1 MTDPVTV
8 EKFAIGQ
15 SVRRLEDPRLL
26 QGLGRYSD
34 DVNLQH
40 QAYAVV
46 VRSPHA
52 HARIRGIEASAASK
66 TAGVLAVLTGADL
79 AADGVGNLPS
89 DGTRKRRDGSPAFA
103 TPRPALV
110 RDRAR
115 HVGDPV
121 ALVIA
126 ETPEAATDAA
136 TLVDI
141 DYEPLAAVAATAE
154 AARPGAPAV
163 WDEASD
169 NVAFVWE
176 AGNREAVARAFEG
189 AAHVTTLDFVVTRV
203 AAAPLEP
210 RGAVGE
216 YDRRA
221 RRYTLHTGIQH
232 PHALRTILAEQVF
245 RVPQSQMRVI
255 TGEVG
260 GSFGMRS
267 GIYPELVLVLWAAKR
282 LGRPVKWTADR
293 REGFVTDEPG
303 RDNVSRAELALDANG
318 KFLGL
323 RVAITLNVGAYLT
336 QRSAGPG
343 TNNVGG
349 VAGVYTTPAIHVQT
363 TGAYTNTTPTG
374 PYRGAGRPEATYA
387 IERVIDLAAREHGL
401 DALELRRRNLI
412 PSSAMPFKT
421 GLVFTYDCGDFARV
435 MNLAL
440 EAADHAG
447 FEKRRIEARQRG
459 KLRGFGI
466 ANPIEVA
473 GGPYTAL
480 NPDTAQIRVNADGSV
495 LVFTGST
502 SMGQGNETAFAQIV
516 SDRLGVPPERIQVL
530 WGDTDALDAG
540 RGNGGSGALTVGGSA
555 VTRATEKIIEHG
567 RRIAAQLMEAAP
579 ADVVLRDGKFTVTG
593 TDKGVAFAAVARAA
607 YQPGRLPAGMEPG
620 FSETAVFR
628 PPAVTFPNGSHVCEI
643 EIDQDTGTV
652 RVVRYT
658 VVDDVGRMVNPMLV
672 KGQIHG
678 GVVHGLGQGLF
689 EQMRD
694 DPETG
699 PLLTGTLMDYTMPR
713 ADDVPCFDVDSHEV
727 PTQVNPLGAKGVG
740 EAGTVGALPALLNA
754 VNDALAS
761 LSARP
766 IDMPVTPERVWRAI
780 QEAKAAR

>member
-1 MTDPVTV
+1 
-8 EKFAIGQ
+8 
-15 SVRRLEDPRLL
+15 
-26 QGLGRYSD
+26 
-34 DVNLQH
+34 
-40 QAYAVV
+40 
-46 VRSPHA
+46 
-52 HARIRGIEASAASK
+52 
-66 TAGVLAVLTGADL
+66 
-79 AADGVGNLPS
+79 
-89 DGTRKRRDGSPAFA
+89 
-103 TPRPALV
+103 
-110 RDRAR
+110 
-115 HVGDPV
+115 
-121 ALVIA
+121 
-126 ETPEAATDAA
+126 
-136 TLVDI
+136 
-141 DYEPLAAVAATAE
+141 
-154 AARPGAPAV
+154 
-163 WDEASD
+163 
-169 NVAFVWE
+169 
-176 AGNREAVARAFEG
+176 
-189 AAHVTTLDFVVTRV
+189 
-203 AAAPLEP
+203 
-210 RGAVGE
+210 
-216 YDRRA
+216 
-221 RRYTLHTGIQH
+221 
-232 PHALRTILAEQVF
+232 
-245 RVPQSQMRVI
+245 
-255 TGEVG
+255 
-260 GSFGMRS
+260 MRS

-363 TGAYTNTTPTG
+363 TGVYTNTTPTG

-387 IERVIDLAAREHGL
+387 IERVIDLAARELGL
-401 DALELRRRNLI
+401 DPLELRRRNLI

-495 LVFTGST
+495 LIFAGST

-555 VTRATEKIIEHG
+555 VTRATEKVIERG

-579 ADVVLRDGKFTVTG
+579 ADVMLRDGKFTVAG

-620 FSETAVFR
+620 FSETAAFR
-628 PPAVTFPNGSHVCEI
+628 PPAVTFPNGSHVCEV

-678 GVVHGLGQGLF
+678 GVVQGLGQGLF
-689 EQMRD
+689 EQLRY
-694 DPETG
+694 DPDTG
-699 PLLTGTLMDYTMPR
+699 QLLTGTFMDYTLPR

-754 VNDALAS
+754 VNDALGS
-761 LSARP
+761 LGAQP
-766 IDMPVTPERVWRAI
+766 LDMPVTPERVWRAI